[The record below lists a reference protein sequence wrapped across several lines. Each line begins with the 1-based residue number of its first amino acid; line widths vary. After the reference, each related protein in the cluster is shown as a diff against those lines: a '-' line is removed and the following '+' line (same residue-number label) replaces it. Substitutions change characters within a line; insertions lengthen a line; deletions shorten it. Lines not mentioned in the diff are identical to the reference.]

1 MPRIYKVIAGLL
13 WPHICT
19 PKARGYFM
27 PFRVAKTRFS
37 LIFVLCALTLGVA
50 QQSAPQRP
58 QTGTI
63 LGTVLDVTGGTVP
76 NAAVTIQQQGKS
88 RTLTTGSDGFFKF
101 DEVTAGTPVRV
112 EVNASDLKN
121 WTSREIILQPGQ
133 FFILTDVNLAV
144 APVETSVSAVTPEQ
158 VAAEQIKFQEHQ
170 RVLGV
175 IPNFYVTYEHKPAA
189 LTPKLKFQLAMK
201 ALTDP
206 VTIAGFGLNAGI
218 YQAADY
224 PGYRQGAAGY
234 GQRLGATFAGG
245 YSKILIGDAILPSLF
260 HQDPRYFYQGTG
272 TTKSRLLH
280 ALSTPFITRG
290 DDGRKEFNYSN
301 ILGDLASGAIA
312 NAYYPSQDRGAGLV
326 ARSALIGVG
335 GRMALGVVQEFVL
348 RKWTSQHSN

>member
-1 MPRIYKVIAGLL
+1 MTSVIRRLACML
-13 WPHICT
+13 
-19 PKARGYFM
+19 
-27 PFRVAKTRFS
+27 
-37 LIFVLCALTLGVA
+37 FVVLVALTSASA
-50 QQSAPQRP
+50 QQTASQEP

-63 LGTVLDVTGGTVP
+63 LGTVLDITGGTVP
-76 NAAVTIQQQGKS
+76 NAVVKLQEQAKQRAFV
-88 RTLTTGSDGFFKF
+88 TGSDGFFKF
-101 DEVTAGTPVRV
+101 DEVPPGTPVRV
-112 EVNASDLKN
+112 EINASELKN

-158 VAAEQIKFQEHQ
+158 VAAEQIKVQEQQ

-206 VTIAGFGLNAGI
+206 VTIAGFGMNAEI

-224 PGYRQGAAGY
+224 PSYRLGAAGY

-290 DDGRKEFNYSN
+290 DDGHKEFNYSD
-301 ILGDLASGAIA
+301 ILGDVASGAIA

-335 GRMALGVVQEFVL
+335 GRMAFGVVQEFVL
-348 RKWTSQHSN
+348 RRWTSQHSN